1 MTNGNAPTPC
11 DAGAPPLFHRF
22 GCCLYGAVAL
32 TLSLA
37 FIGHAVTVWRA
48 ADDAT
53 GHGPARRM
61 FRFSLIYLAALFAA
75 LPVDQLVSRMLA
87 G

>member
-1 MTNGNAPTPC
+1 
-11 DAGAPPLFHRF
+11 
-22 GCCLYGAVAL
+22 
-32 TLSLA
+32 
-37 FIGHAVTVWRA
+37 VWRA

-75 LPVDQLVSRMLA
+75 LPVDQLVARMLA